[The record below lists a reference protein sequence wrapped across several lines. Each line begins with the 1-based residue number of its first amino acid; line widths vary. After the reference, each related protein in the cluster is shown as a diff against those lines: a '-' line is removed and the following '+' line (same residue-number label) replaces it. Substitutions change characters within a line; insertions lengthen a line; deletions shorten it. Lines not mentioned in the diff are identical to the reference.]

1 YAMIAPMLPGTEGLI
16 ELLRGKVDYILV
28 DRMNYNNAAGIY
40 RQNHLEDKF
49 TEEYFR
55 RTAKELAASC
65 AAYGIEC
72 NIVF

>member
-1 YAMIAPMLPGTEGLI
+1 MLPGTDGLI

-40 RQNHLEDKF
+40 RQNRLEDKL

-55 RTAKELAASC
+55 RTAKELADAC
-65 AAYGIEC
+65 AIAGIEC